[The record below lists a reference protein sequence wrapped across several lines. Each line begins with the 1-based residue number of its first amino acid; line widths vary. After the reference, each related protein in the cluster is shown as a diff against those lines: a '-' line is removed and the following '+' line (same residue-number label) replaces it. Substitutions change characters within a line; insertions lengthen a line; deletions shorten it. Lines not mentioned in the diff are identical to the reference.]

1 MFISYKSRSREYAY
15 DLKAMC
21 KKANIR
27 TVSNH
32 LIRKSLATD
41 LCSAGVPQNIVRDLL
56 GHTDFRTTDE
66 NYILKDNAAMK
77 TQLQA
82 VSDRI
87 TC

>member
-1 MFISYKSRSREYAY
+1 M
-15 DLKAMC
+15 
-21 KKANIR
+21 
-27 TVSNH
+27 
-32 LIRKSLATD
+32 
-41 LCSAGVPQNIVRDLL
+41 RDLL
-56 GHTDFRTTDE
+56 GHTDFKTTDE